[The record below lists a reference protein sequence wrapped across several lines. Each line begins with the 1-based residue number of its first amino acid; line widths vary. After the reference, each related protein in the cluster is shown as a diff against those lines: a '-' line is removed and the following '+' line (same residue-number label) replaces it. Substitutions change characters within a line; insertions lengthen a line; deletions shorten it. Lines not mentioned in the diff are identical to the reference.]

1 MGLHLNPIFGNLSS
15 PFSGFRIAHSQKLMI
30 RDLLAN
36 NFRKLREAT
45 PSLNSPKDIVK
56 AQAATNGTIGRIAK
70 RETGV
75 SIDKLE
81 PLAEAYGLEVW
92 QMLTPS
98 LQATRGIGG
107 KPIISGIPEW
117 PFELISP
124 TQYKQLDPEFRR
136 HIENDLAG
144 EWLRVQSKSGT
155 NN

>member
-1 MGLHLNPIFGNLSS
+1 
-15 PFSGFRIAHSQKLMI
+15 MI

>member
-1 MGLHLNPIFGNLSS
+1 M
-15 PFSGFRIAHSQKLMI
+15 HSQKMMI

-70 RETGV
+70 RATGV

-81 PLAEAYGLEVW
+81 PLAKAYGLEVW

-107 KPIISGIPEW
+107 KPVISGIPEW

-124 TQYKQLDPEFRR
+124 TQYKQLDPAIKRR
-136 HIENDLAG
+136 IESELAG
-144 EWLRVQSKSGT
+144 EWMRVQSERTG
-155 NN
+155 ND